1 MKLKETLLSLA
12 LVASVFCG
20 LFFLTEYRAT
30 SQSPSAFAQGDFI
43 VVPLNGQP
51 TAIQKPS
58 KPNAQPVATPATPLD
73 HRWQSPAADEDDS
86 DNPDSVGSRILG
98 PFSVAMLLL
107 GLSLWALYEVGR
119 KKREKEQKAKRNTNG
134 K

>member
-20 LFFLTEYRAT
+20 LAFLTEYRAT
-30 SQSPSAFAQGDFI
+30 SQSSPTFAQGDFI
-43 VVPLNGQP
+43 VVPLSGQP
-51 TAIQKPS
+51 TAIQKPD

-73 HRWQSPAADEDDS
+73 QRWQNPAAEDDS
-86 DNPDSVGSRILG
+86 DNPDSFNSRILG

-107 GLSLWALYEVGR
+107 GTSLWALYEVGR
-119 KKREKEQKAKRNTNG
+119 KKREQEQKAKRNNSG